1 MSFGINKIFKI
12 IKTIMVMEDV
22 SFLDDKLP
30 NEVIKVINDFL
41 KKNNHYYNLWY
52 DYYMYPFY

>member
-1 MSFGINKIFKI
+1 
-12 IKTIMVMEDV
+12 MEDL
-22 SFLDDKLP
+22 SFLNDKLP

-41 KKNNHYYNLWY
+41 NKQNNHYYNLWY

>member
-1 MSFGINKIFKI
+1 MSLFTNKIFKS
-12 IKTIMVMEDV
+12 IKILIFMEDV

-30 NEVIKVINDFL
+30 NEIINIIIDFL
-41 KKNNHYYNLWY
+41 EEHENYNLWY

>member
-1 MSFGINKIFKI
+1 MSLFTNKIFKS
-12 IKTIMVMEDV
+12 IKILIFMEDV

-30 NEVIKVINDFL
+30 NEIINIIIDFL
-41 KKNNHYYNLWY
+41 EEYENYNLWY

>member
-1 MSFGINKIFKI
+1 MSLFTNKIFKS
-12 IKTIMVMEDV
+12 IKILIFMEDV

-30 NEVIKVINDFL
+30 NEIINIIIDFL
-41 KKNNHYYNLWY
+41 EEHENYNSWY